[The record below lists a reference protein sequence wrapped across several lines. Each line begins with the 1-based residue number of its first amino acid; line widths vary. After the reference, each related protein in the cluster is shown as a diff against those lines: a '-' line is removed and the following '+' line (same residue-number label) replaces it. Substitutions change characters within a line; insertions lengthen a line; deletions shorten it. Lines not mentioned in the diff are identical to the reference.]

1 MGIKVGIDLGTT
13 NSAISYIK
21 DGKPVIIENKE
32 GDRTTPSA
40 MFIKLENS
48 GAEQMIVGKQAKNA
62 IISFPKDVAVEAKRL
77 MGTDEKITLG
87 SKSYRPEEIASRI
100 LKYLIASAEERT
112 GEKVEEAIITVPAYF
127 NDTQRRATQ
136 KAAEIAGLKV
146 ERLIN
151 EPTAAAIA
159 FAFENL
165 DQQSNILVYDLGGGT
180 FDVSIVEV
188 FEGMIEVKASSGN
201 NHLGGK
207 DFDTI
212 LAEHIIDRYEMETG
226 ISLADLEDFESMLLR
241 IVQGA
246 ENVKIQLSQQDV
258 ANMNLPFIGMH
269 NGAPLSLN
277 IDVSKDEFERL
288 IRKDVESTLS
298 LVEEAINDSG
308 FKSNEIT
315 DIIMVGGSTR
325 IPLVRNT
332 VEQHFNRKVRVDIN
346 PDEVVALGAALQMGI
361 KSQDRE
367 LKKTTGSGL
376 MVIDVCP
383 YSLGTEVTRSF
394 SDMTS
399 YYDEII
405 PRNTTLPAVKRKIY
419 TTIHDNQDSVVLN
432 VYQSEQY
439 TGTELPTSPGVVQ
452 INDRELE
459 LNGLPPRPAGQVEIE
474 VTFKYN
480 LNGLLEV
487 SAEVLGFGIQKQLE
501 VRPKSSMSHFETRE
515 AAATLERDI
524 TKTELYNR
532 MKPIILRANQMK
544 KTASPEDRRKIE
556 TLVEELEDAMIGNHT
571 STAERIEEQLTDILI
586 DLM

>member
-1 MGIKVGIDLGTT
+1 MGLKVGIDLGTT
-13 NSAISYIK
+13 NSAIAYVK

-40 MFIKLENS
+40 VFEKDEKS
-48 GAEQMIVGKQAKNA
+48 GMVVGKQAKNA
-62 IISFPKDVAVEAKRL
+62 IIGMPKNVAIEAKRL
-77 MGTDEKITLG
+77 MGTDKKITMG
-87 SKSYRPEEIASRI
+87 SKEYRPEEIASRI

-112 GEKVEEAIITVPAYF
+112 GEKIEEAIITVPAYF

-165 DQQSNILVYDLGGGT
+165 DKQSNILVYDLGGGT

-207 DFDTI
+207 DFDTL
-212 LAEHIIDRYEMETG
+212 LAEYIVER
-226 ISLADLEDFESMLLR
+226 FESDSDVELSELPDFDAILLR
-241 IVQGA
+241 IIQGA
-246 ENVKIQLSQQDV
+246 ENLKIQLSQQEMG
-258 ANMNLPFIGMH
+258 NIHLPFVGMSE
-269 NGAPLSLN
+269 GIPLSLN
-277 IDVSKDEFERL
+277 IDVSRDEFERL
-288 IRKDVESTLS
+288 IRKHVESTLP
-298 LVEEAINDSG
+298 LVEEAINDS
-308 FKSNEIT
+308 KLPVSEIT

-325 IPLVRNT
+325 IPLVRQT
-332 VEQHFNRKVRVDIN
+332 VEQHFKKKVRVDIN

-361 KSQDRE
+361 KSQDVA
-367 LKKTTGSGL
+367 LKKATGGGL

-383 YSLGTEVTRSF
+383 YSLGTEVTRSYT
-394 SDMTS
+394 DGTL

-419 TTIHDNQDSVVLN
+419 NTVHDNQESVVLN
-432 VYQSEQY
+432 VYQSERY
-439 TGTELPTSPGVVQ
+439 TGTELPTSPGVIQ
-452 INDRELE
+452 INDQELE
-459 LNGLPPRPAGQVEIE
+459 LNGLPPRPAGDVQIE
-474 VTFKYN
+474 VTYKFN
-480 LNGLLEV
+480 LNGVLEV
-487 SAEVLGFGIQKQLE
+487 NAEVLGFGIQKQLE
-501 VRPKSSMSHFETRE
+501 VKPKSSMSHFETRE

-532 MKPIILRANQMK
+532 MKPIIIRANQMK
-544 KTASPEDRRKIE
+544 KTAAPNDRQKIE
-556 TLVEELEDAMIGNHT
+556 GLVEELEDAMFANDV
-571 STAERIEEQLTDILI
+571 STAERAEERLTDVLI

>member
-1 MGIKVGIDLGTT
+1 MKMGLKVGIDLGTT
-13 NSAISYIK
+13 NSAIAYVK

-40 MFIKLENS
+40 VLEKDETS
-48 GAEQMIVGKQAKNA
+48 GMVVGKQAKNA
-62 IISFPKDVAVEAKRL
+62 IIAMPNNVAIEAKRL
-77 MGTDEKITLG
+77 MGTDKKITVG
-87 SKSYRPEEIASRI
+87 SKEYRPEEIASRI
-100 LKYLIASAEERT
+100 LKYLVASAEERT

-165 DQQSNILVYDLGGGT
+165 DKQSNILVYDLGGGT

-207 DFDTI
+207 DFDAL
-212 LAEHIIDRYEMETG
+212 LAEYVVER
-226 ISLADLEDFESMLLR
+226 FESDSGIELSELNDFDAILLR

-246 ENVKIQLSQQDV
+246 ENLKIQLSQQEIG
-258 ANMNLPFIGMH
+258 NINLPFVGM
-269 NGAPLSLN
+269 NGGVPLSLN
-277 IDVSKDEFERL
+277 IDVSRDEFERL
-288 IRKDVESTLS
+288 IRKHVESTLT
-298 LVEEAINDSG
+298 LVEEAIGDS
-308 FKSNEIT
+308 KISISEIT

-325 IPLVRNT
+325 IPLVRQI
-332 VEQHFNRKVRVDIN
+332 VEKHFNKKVRVDIN

-361 KSQDRE
+361 KSQDVD
-367 LKKTTGSGL
+367 LKKATGGGL

-383 YSLGTEVTRSF
+383 YSLGTEVTRSYT
-394 SDMTS
+394 DGTL

-405 PRNTTLPAVKRKIY
+405 PRNITLPAVKRKIY
-419 TTIHDNQDSVVLN
+419 NTVYDNQEAVVLN
-432 VYQSEQY
+432 VYQSERY
-439 TGTELPTSPGVVQ
+439 TGTELPTSPGVLRL
-452 INDRELE
+452 NDQELE
-459 LNGLPPRPAGQVEIE
+459 LSGLPPRPAGDVQIE
-474 VTFKYN
+474 VTYKFN
-480 LNGLLEV
+480 LNGVLEV
-487 SAEVLGFGIQKQLE
+487 NAEVLGFGIQKQME
-501 VRPKSSMSHFETRE
+501 VRPKSGMSHFETRE
-515 AAATLERDI
+515 AAATLERDV

-532 MKPIILRANQMK
+532 MKPIIIRANQMK
-544 KTASPEDRRKIE
+544 KTASPENRQKIE
-556 TLVEELEDAMIGNHT
+556 RLVEELEDAMLANDV
-571 STAERIEEQLTDILI
+571 SSAERAEERLTDILI

>member
-1 MGIKVGIDLGTT
+1 MGLKVGIDLGTT
-13 NSAISYIK
+13 NSAIAYVK

-40 MFIKLENS
+40 VFEKDEKS
-48 GAEQMIVGKQAKNA
+48 GMVVGKQAKNA
-62 IISFPKDVAVEAKRL
+62 IIAMPNNVAIEAKRL
-77 MGTDEKITLG
+77 MGTDKKITIG
-87 SKSYRPEEIASRI
+87 SKEYRPEEIAARI
-100 LKYLIASAEERT
+100 LKYLVSSAEERT

-165 DQQSNILVYDLGGGT
+165 DKQSNILVYDLGGGT

-207 DFDTI
+207 DFDAL
-212 LAEHIIDRYEMETG
+212 LAEYVIERFEGDSG
-226 ISLADLEDFESMLLR
+226 IELSVLSDFDAILLR
-241 IVQGA
+241 IIQGA
-246 ENVKIQLSQQDV
+246 ENLKIQLSQQTMG
-258 ANMNLPFIGMH
+258 NINLPFIGM
-269 NGAPLSLN
+269 NDGMPLSLN
-277 IDVSKDEFERL
+277 IDVSREEFERL
-288 IRKDVESTLS
+288 IRKHVESTLV
-298 LVEEAINDSG
+298 LVEEAIGDS
-308 FKSNEIT
+308 KIPMSEIT

-325 IPLVRNT
+325 IPLVRQV
-332 VEQHFNRKVRVDIN
+332 VEQHFNKKVRVDIN
-346 PDEVVALGAALQMGI
+346 PDEVVSLGAALQMGI
-361 KSQDRE
+361 KSQDVA
-367 LKKTTGSGL
+367 LKKATGGGV
-376 MVIDVCP
+376 MVIDLCP
-383 YSLGTEVTRSF
+383 YSLGTEVTRSYT
-394 SDMTS
+394 DGTL

-419 TTIHDNQDSVVLN
+419 NTIHDNQESVVLN
-432 VYQSEQY
+432 VYQSERY
-439 TGTELPTSPGVVQ
+439 TGTEQPTSPGVIQ
-452 INDRELE
+452 INDQELE
-459 LNGLPPRPAGQVEIE
+459 LNGLPPRPAGDVQIE
-474 VTFKYN
+474 VTYKFN
-480 LNGLLEV
+480 LNGVLEV
-487 SAEVLGFGIQKQLE
+487 NAEVLGFGIQKQLE

-532 MKPIILRANQMK
+532 MKPIIIRANQMK
-544 KTASPEDRRKIE
+544 KTASPNDRQKIE
-556 TLVEELEDAMIGNHT
+556 GLVEELEDAMFANDV
-571 STAERIEEQLTDILI
+571 STAERAEERLTDVLI